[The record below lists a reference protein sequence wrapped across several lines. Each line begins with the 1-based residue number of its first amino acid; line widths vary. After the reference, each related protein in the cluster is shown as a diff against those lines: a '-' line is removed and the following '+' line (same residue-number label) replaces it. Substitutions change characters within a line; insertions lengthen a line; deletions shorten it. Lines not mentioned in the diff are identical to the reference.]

1 MKRTYLVEREKRGL
15 VEKEKEKEE
24 KNGFLDCNL
33 RLTDMNGTTVSLS
46 RETCFIYTTTRP
58 SYPRLLQW
66 HNQIMTS
73 FNFKYIII

>member
-15 VEKEKEKEE
+15 VEKEKEE

-66 HNQIMTS
+66 LNQIMTT

>member
-33 RLTDMNGTTVSLS
+33 RLRDMNGTTVSLS
-46 RETCFIYTTTRP
+46 RETCFIYTTT
-58 SYPRLLQW
+58 
-66 HNQIMTS
+66 IGAMA
-73 FNFKYIII
+73 